1 MVDAALNVAAEQV
14 IEHSAYG
21 ALLQRGGNRGPT
33 AAPQNVYRTNEIDEF
48 GRLDSWVAVAVA
60 TDAQWAGLC
69 DALGRPEW
77 ATIRRAGTAPGRRAH
92 HDLIDEHLAAV
103 VRRAHRRRDRRS
115 AVGRRSSGGQ
125 GDAAAPPDRDSS
137 SLSSRGLLRD
147 RRPSGQ
153 SGDQAQHHAVPVLR
167 AARERVHRTPA
178 PLLGQHNHEV
188 LTELGFTDDEI
199 GATRG
204 GRGHRHDARP
214 LTPPEL
220 RSTRSRL
227 ATSRVECNSGDQ
239 ESGAGSPI
247 LRLMAPHGSA
257 YCPGCFQ

>member
-33 AAPQNVYRTNEIDEF
+33 AAPQNLYRTNEIDEF

-77 ATIRRAGTAPGRRAH
+77 ATSDELASAPGRHTH
-92 HDLIDEHLAAV
+92 HDLIDRHLAEWCSVRTGDEV
-103 VRRAHRRRDRRS
+103 VAALWDNGVPVGKVMQPHR
-115 AVGRRSSGGQ
+115 Q
-125 GDAAAPPDRDSS
+125 TELEQ
-137 SLSSRGLLRD
+137 LSSRGFFETVD
-147 RRPSGQ
+147 
-153 SGDQAQHHAVPVLR
+153 HPVNPATR
-167 AARERVHRTPA
+167 HSTMPFRFSRGPERVHRTPA

-188 LTELGFTDDEI
+188 LTELGLLRGRDRR
-199 GATRG
+199 TRG
-204 GRGHRHDARP
+204 GRDHRHDARP

-220 RSTRSRL
+220 RSTRRRL